1 MIEQII
7 SFLCVNSHNH
17 NFLFVRMAV
26 HHKKSVEMRTVI
38 KSIGIFSCIILS
50 GCASDP
56 IDPLNPAQA
65 AKSDLQPQCPVGYE
79 PVYSTEIVIKS
90 TDDDK
95 KTGKAKQVFNCELI
109 R

>member
-1 MIEQII
+1 M
-7 SFLCVNSHNH
+7 NN
-17 NFLFVRMAV
+17 
-26 HHKKSVEMRTVI
+26 KKRIT
-38 KSIGIFSCIILS
+38 LLLTTLLA

-56 IDPLNPAQA
+56 IDPLDPTQG
-65 AKSDLQPQCPVGYE
+65 AKADLQPQCPIGYE

-95 KTGKAKQVFNCELI
+95 KTGKAQRTFRCEPI

>member
-1 MIEQII
+1 MKNK
-7 SFLCVNSHNH
+7 FLAFGSMTWV
-17 NFLFVRMAV
+17 LL
-26 HHKKSVEMRTVI
+26 T
-38 KSIGIFSCIILS
+38 

-65 AKSDLQPQCPVGYE
+65 AKDDLQPQCPIGYE